1 MAPNAAS
8 ITAPNVFFKV
18 KKKYAA
24 PPKQMHI
31 NGKTIAEANISNEYF
46 VVFFKRTTPFCICC
60 WQLGY

>member
-8 ITAPNVFFKV
+8 IIAPNVFFKV

-24 PPKQMHI
+24 PPKQMHM

-46 VVFFKRTTPFCICC
+46 VVFFKKNYSS
-60 WQLGY
+60 LY